1 MGSRILQ
8 LFLPRPSYDSC
19 ILVFYHAN
27 NVWDT
32 PVQTGGCRYYWEAL
46 PPWPHLSCPIMYR
59 SICSSTLVE
68 ASLRTAWIKQ
78 GDTVGVEKV
87 FPIRATENF
96 LQKISLG
103 TYSNL
108 VNLPGSR
115 SYHAEISLNL
125 DQFKINM
132 TGWIWILIK
141 GNGSSI
147 TGIEKNII

>member
-1 MGSRILQ
+1 MHFSVLPCQQCLGHSSTNWGLPIL
-8 LFLPRPSYDSC
+8 LGGPPPIYVYGPS
-19 ILVFYHAN
+19 
-27 NVWDT
+27 
-32 PVQTGGCRYYWEAL
+32 
-46 PPWPHLSCPIMYR
+46 MYR
-59 SICSSTLVE
+59 STIPVCSTLVE
-68 ASLRTAWIKQ
+68 ATLRTAWIKQ

-87 FPIRATENF
+87 FPIRATGNF

-115 SYHAEISLNL
+115 SYHAEISLDL